1 MSELLDPQVILATV
15 VYCLIGAV
23 VFGLAFFAM
32 VKMSPFSVRK
42 ELEEDQNI
50 ALAVV
55 FGSVVIG
62 FAIIIG
68 SVMVSG

>member
-1 MSELLDPQVILATV
+1 MSELLDPQVILATL

-23 VFGLAFFAM
+23 VFGLAFFVM
-32 VKMSPFSVRK
+32 VKVSPFSMRK
-42 ELEEDQNI
+42 ELEEDQNV
-50 ALAVV
+50 ALGIL

-68 SVMVSG
+68 SVMGS